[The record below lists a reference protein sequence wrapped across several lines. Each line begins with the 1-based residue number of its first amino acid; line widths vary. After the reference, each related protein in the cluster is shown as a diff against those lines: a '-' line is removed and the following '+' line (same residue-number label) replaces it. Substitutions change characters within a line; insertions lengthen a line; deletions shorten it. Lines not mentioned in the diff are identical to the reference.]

1 MRLIVNNI
9 LLGILFS
16 ITFFF
21 VVFSLTVLNKNF
33 IYKIFKDNSY
43 YHVLEER
50 LNSYDI
56 DKKRLESD
64 LKVYVKKR
72 YSNEYFSAN
81 GQVDRDAYNNVVKFD
96 GYFDNINITLIIYI
110 IYLITIVLIIITGI
124 IFKKNK
130 GYHDLLCIS
139 LINFLISSIVFGWL
153 FLFIKIDNSILDIIK
168 DTFIHY
174 YLAFAII
181 IFELFLL
188 KRIKAK
194 FL

>member
-81 GQVDRDAYNNVVKFD
+81 GQVDRDAYNNVIKFD

-130 GYHDLLCIS
+130 GYHGLLCIS
-139 LINFLISSIVFGWL
+139 LIKFLISIVVFGWL